1 MQTFKKILI
10 FFILFIIANICI
22 SFLLIPY
29 YSGSD
34 KMWKDFQKESNPQI
48 IFIGSSLAKRTLNP
62 YVIENEIGITCFNM
76 GTSAQCLDDSY
87 IALQAAIF
95 QKMPKKIIL
104 VCDYS
109 RLKEENNKK
118 ARIIFWKGLSNSLS
132 FWKRILMDSK
142 FIFSKEN
149 IKEPDSINYLYP
161 WIYNH
166 NWMSSTH
173 IKENIKNKIKNEK
186 FDENKMIRNKTY
198 YIGKGFEGTN
208 QSLDFNKVNGNF
220 SPEIEINLKALEKIE
235 KMAELCKKN
244 NIDFLFINTPHPV
257 YDVMAYGDKYF
268 DMMDIVSK
276 FLKEKK
282 IDCYDFNLIKQNIF
296 INKEEYYIDFEHFN
310 YKGAKEFSKAFANFI
325 KLREKEK
332 DLSKYFYT
340 KEEYLKSIKHISTV
354 NFKTIVTKNGINIVA
369 RAYTGSTVNVEYEI
383 SIYDNKKNE
392 YKVIKEYNKDSEYFY
407 STDKKGKYKIR
418 VNARQIGSNS
428 SYEKYCEKEIIFKD
442 KKR

>member
-76 GTSAQCLDDSY
+76 GTLDQCLDDSY

-95 QKMPKKIIL
+95 QKIPKKIIL

-109 RLKEENNKK
+109 RLKEKNNKK

-161 WIYNH
+161 WIYNQ
-166 NWMSSTH
+166 NQNGIFLSH
-173 IKENIKNKIKNEK
+173 IIENIKDKIKNEK
-186 FDENKMIRNKTY
+186 FNENKMVKGKLY
-198 YIGKGFEGTN
+198 YIGKGFEGVN
-208 QSLDFNKVNGNF
+208 QSLDPNKI
-220 SPEIEINLKALEKIE
+220 SSRIEINPNALEKIE

-244 NIDFLFINTPHPV
+244 NIDFLLINTPHPV
-257 YDVMAYGDKYF
+257 YDVIAYGDKYF
-268 DMMDIVSK
+268 DIMNTITK
-276 FLKEKK
+276 FFKEKK
-282 IDCYDFNLIKQNIF
+282 INYYDFSLIKPDIF
-296 INKEEYYIDFEHFN
+296 VIKEEYYYDYEHFN

-340 KEEYLKSIKHISTV
+340 KEEYLKSIKYISTV
-354 NFKTIVTKNGINIVA
+354 NFKTSVTKNGINIVA

-442 KKR
+442 